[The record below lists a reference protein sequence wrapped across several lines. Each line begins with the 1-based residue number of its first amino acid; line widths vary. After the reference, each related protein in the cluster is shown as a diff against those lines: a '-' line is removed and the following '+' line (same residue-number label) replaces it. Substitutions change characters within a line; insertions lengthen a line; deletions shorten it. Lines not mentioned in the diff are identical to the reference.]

1 MIKFIQSLRI
11 LPRWMV
17 ILLDILVLL
26 ASGMLGYLLRF
37 NFELAPLITFQFE
50 KGIAIFALAHLAAIF
65 FTQSYAGIIRYT
77 TLQDGLRIVT
87 TTTLGALFTMAINFA
102 SLKTNGELLIPYS
115 VSLIA
120 YFVSTIFLFSYRLV
134 VKYVY
139 SYFTGGGKR
148 KHQVLI
154 FGAGSS
160 GIITKQIIDYDP
172 SSSVKVVGFVE
183 DDSNKIGKVISGVHI
198 YSSEKDFE
206 GILQEGRINEVI
218 ISVQNLPISRKNEI
232 VDTCLKYNVKVRYVP
247 PANTWVKGELS
258 LKQIKEV
265 NIEDLLG
272 RESINLEKENVQKE
286 ISGKIILITGA
297 AGSIGSELVRQ
308 VINYAPELVILL
320 DQSESGIY
328 DLEAELKIKARF
340 SAIQVVVADITDYE
354 RMEEL
359 MTQYQPQIIY
369 HAAAYKH
376 VPLMEKYPYEAV
388 KTNVLGTK
396 NLADLAVKYQVE
408 KFVMISTDKA
418 VNPTNVMGASKRI
431 AEIYVQSL
439 NNHLLDLDQANTHFI
454 TTRFGNVLGSQG
466 SVIPLFKKQIASGGP
481 ITVTHPDVTRYFMTI
496 PEACQLVLEA
506 GAMGNGGEIFIF
518 DMGASVKIL
527 DLAHK
532 MLKLSGMIAGRDI
545 EIVFT
550 GLREGE
556 KLYEELLG
564 STENTLPTHHPK
576 IMIAQVGV
584 QPFLRVKRE
593 FEAISNLLP
602 RKDDMEIVTWMKMM
616 VPEFLSNSSRFE
628 ILDKKKKILG

>member
-160 GIITKQIIDYDP
+160 GIITKQIIDNDP

-272 RESINLEKENVQKE
+272 RESINLEKENIQKE

-359 MTQYQPQIIY
+359 MTQYQPQIVY

-396 NLADLAVKYQVE
+396 NLADLAVKYQIE

-584 QPFLRVKRE
+584 QPFLQVKRE